1 MRPPNQV
8 SIKNMADKRNIR
20 LILEYDGSRYHGW
33 QRQLGASTVQGIME
47 EKLEM
52 MTGEPAR
59 LIASGRTD
67 AGVHALNQV
76 CNFMSETRIDPNS
89 LQRGLNALLPEDI
102 LIKRAEYVPLDFHAM
117 YSARSKTYEYRI
129 LNRKQ
134 PDIFLRSY
142 VWHLEKDLD
151 IETMRE
157 CVSSLCGEND
167 FSSFRSSGSGNRNP
181 VRNMMRAELHGPD
194 QGLMRLVF
202 EADGFLRHMVRNI
215 VGSVVAAGQGK
226 MDFDQFWEIF
236 QSKDRRKAGVKA
248 PPQGLFLIAV
258 QY

>member
-1 MRPPNQV
+1 MRPTNQV
-8 SIKNMADKRNIR
+8 SSKKMADKRNIR

-33 QRQLGASTVQGIME
+33 QRQLGASTIQGIME
-47 EKLEM
+47 EKLEI
-52 MTGEPAR
+52 MTGEPAK

-76 CNFMSETRIDPNS
+76 CNFISETKIDPNS

-129 LNRKQ
+129 LNRKE
-134 PDIFLRSY
+134 PDIFLRTY
-142 VWHLEKDLD
+142 VWHLENDMD
-151 IETMRE
+151 IETMHE

-181 VRNMMRAELHGPD
+181 VRNMIRAELHGPD
-194 QGLMRLVF
+194 QGLLRFVF

-226 MDFDQFWEIF
+226 MGFDQFWEIF

-248 PPQGLFLIAV
+248 PPQGLFLIEV
-258 QY
+258 RY